1 MTIGEHD
8 STFEGRPIEE
18 FSSDAGIQNVEVA
31 IRLAVEY
38 DAWEDGTKV
47 PDLIAQLCEDPK
59 APQVKALVIGPCGY
73 DGDDPADPIY
83 AKLAEPETAA
93 TLSGLKALFVGDITY
108 EEQEISWIVQGDVGP
123 VLAAYPQLEVLRVR
137 GGNGLALNGL
147 ESSSLRKLV
156 VETGGLRR
164 ELIEQVCN
172 SKLPN
177 LEHLELWLGS
187 ENYEADHTVDDLMP
201 LLSGRLFPKLR
212 YLGLRD
218 CEWVDALVPLVIDSP
233 LLAKLH
239 VLDLSLGVLTDAGA
253 AALLMSRA
261 LEPLKKLKKLDLH
274 HHYVSPWLI
283 DRLKAA
289 GYKLDASGFQIPE
302 VYEGEIY
309 RNVAVSE

>member
-18 FSSDAGIQNVEVA
+18 FSSDAGVQNVEAA
-31 IRLAVEY
+31 IRLAVAY

-59 APQVKALVIGPCGY
+59 APQVKALVIGPWGY

-83 AKLAEPETAA
+83 AKLAEPEVAE

-108 EEQEISWIVQGDVGP
+108 EEQEISWIVQGDVAP

-147 ESSSLRKLV
+147 ESSSLKKLI
-156 VETGGLRR
+156 VEAGGLRR
-164 ELIEQVCN
+164 EIIEQVCN

-187 ENYEADHTVDDLMP
+187 ENYDANHTVDDLMP

-218 CEWVDALVPLVIDSP
+218 CEYTDDVARAAADAPVLSQLDT
-233 LLAKLH
+233 
-239 VLDLSLGVLTDAGA
+239 LDLSMGTFGDDGA
-253 AALLMSRA
+253 RA
-261 LEPLKKLKKLDLH
+261 LIASPQTKKLKTLDVS
-274 HHYVSPWLI
+274 HHYMSPAVAAELAAIGPKLI
-283 DRLKAA
+283 AD
-289 GYKLDASGFQIPE
+289 
-302 VYEGEIY
+302 EGQDPGAERYIQ
-309 RNVAVSE
+309 VSE